1 MLDKRGWKRLEWKII
16 TKAQRCWVQDENC
29 FFGIVKMEKV
39 SEPFKVGENQLTI
52 CDVGITWMQCA
63 WSNVPLWA
71 TAMFDQSGKLFQI
84 YFDVCNEVHLDK
96 EDSWF
101 TDLILDVVYDLSGNV
116 IVLDEDELEFAYQN
130 NLISLTQKQKA
141 LDVAQRLKYELE
153 SHFEDVDKWFEMMYE
168 KAQKIL

>member
-16 TKAQRCWVQDENC
+16 TKAQRYWFQDESC
-29 FFGIVKMEKV
+29 FFGIVKMEEV
-39 SEPFKVGENQLTI
+39 SELIKVEQNQLTI

-84 YFDVCNEVHLDK
+84 YFDVCDEVHLDK

-101 TDLILDVVYDLSGNV
+101 TDLIIDVVYDLSGNV
-116 IVLDEDELEFAYQN
+116 IVLDVDELEFAYQN

-141 LDVAQRLKYELE
+141 LDVAQRLKYALE
-153 SHFEDVDKWFEMMYE
+153 SHFEDVGKWFEMMY
-168 KAQKIL
+168 KKVQKNL